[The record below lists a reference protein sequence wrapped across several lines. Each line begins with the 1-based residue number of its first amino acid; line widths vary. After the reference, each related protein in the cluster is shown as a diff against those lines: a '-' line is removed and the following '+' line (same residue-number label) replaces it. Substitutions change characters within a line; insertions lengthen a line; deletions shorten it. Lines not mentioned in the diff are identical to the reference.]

1 MDYYIKNAKG
11 KVFKLKEYLD
21 IYIGNPYNEINL
33 INLESFLEELGFYIK
48 KNEMYKENSKREKL
62 KYFLSNLTRIIQS
75 DLEYNEK
82 QDIIN
87 IFAIIQAEFQQPI
100 DQKYTNVYMFDHN
113 KRQFNPF
120 GYFHLKLSE
129 KINNTYK
136 NIKINKN
143 TKNTKNTIKKISRSI
158 NKIKSRNKSTNRNI
172 NMNKNTNI
180 SRIINRIKSTIKSKS
195 KSKSK
200 SKIKNKSRSRNISRS
215 KSRKEVEVKI

>member
-100 DQKYTNVYMFDHN
+100 DQKYTNVYMFDHDN
-113 KRQFNPF
+113 KPFNPS

-158 NKIKSRNKSTNRNI
+158 NKIKSRNRNTN
-172 NMNKNTNI
+172 MNI

>member
-21 IYIGNPYNEINL
+21 KYIDNPYNEINL

-136 NIKINKN
+136 NITIN
-143 TKNTKNTIKKISRSI
+143 KNTKNTIKKISRSI
-158 NKIKSRNKSTNRNI
+158 NKIKSRNRNTN
-172 NMNKNTNI
+172 MNI

-200 SKIKNKSRSRNISRS
+200 SKIKNKSRNISRR

>member
-100 DQKYTNVYMFDHN
+100 DQKYTNVYMFDHDN
-113 KRQFNPF
+113 KPFNPS

-136 NIKINKN
+136 NITIN
-143 TKNTKNTIKKISRSI
+143 KNTKNTIKKISRSI
-158 NKIKSRNKSTNRNI
+158 NKIKSRNRNT
-172 NMNKNTNI
+172 NKNTNMNI
-180 SRIINRIKSTIKSKS
+180 SRIINRIKSTIKS